1 MVSLEASPESHGLIV
16 RAATETPIRRV
27 RVRAVGPESE
37 GKVNVGGLYLANI
50 LSGQEMGEELVLP
63 YKSLL
68 AEWVDE

>member
-27 RVRAVGPESE
+27 RVLAVGPESE

-50 LSGQEMGEELVLP
+50 LSGQEMGEDLVLP

-68 AEWVDE
+68 AEWHED